1 MAACG
6 KLAADKGGDTV
17 RRNDILAEDEEVIM
31 MARSRWTSFILPALL
46 LAAYF
51 GAWTMARRTG
61 EDTLTFHVLMAAA
74 GVWGVR
80 FFARRLS
87 TYLMLTNK
95 RIYGEAG
102 VLVTRTLDVPLD
114 KVGGVYIEQSL
125 LGRVTGRGTVTI
137 TTAGSQFAFP
147 SIPSAV
153 KFRAA
158 LMEEVKNAQDAA
170 DRRQSEALAE
180 AIAASLRPRGRHP
193 SRRLP
198 Q

>member
-1 MAACG
+1 
-6 KLAADKGGDTV
+6 
-17 RRNDILAEDEEVIM
+17 
-31 MARSRWTSFILPALL
+31 
-46 LAAYF
+46 
-51 GAWTMARRTG
+51 
-61 EDTLTFHVLMAAA
+61 
-74 GVWGVR
+74 
-80 FFARRLS
+80 
-87 TYLMLTNK
+87 MLTDK

-114 KVGGVYIEQSL
+114 RVGGVYIEQTP
-125 LGRVTGRGTVTI
+125 LGRITGRGTV

-153 KFRAA
+153 KFRTA
-158 LMEEVKNAQDAA
+158 LMEEVKNAQKAA
-170 DRRQSEALAE
+170 DKRQSEALAA

>member
-1 MAACG
+1 M
-6 KLAADKGGDTV
+6 
-17 RRNDILAEDEEVIM
+17 RRGELLSEDEHVIM
-31 MARSRWTSFILPALL
+31 MARSRWTSFILPALV
-46 LAAYF
+46 LAAYM
-51 GAWTMARRTG
+51 GAWYLARQTG

-87 TYLMLTNK
+87 TYLMLTDK

-114 KVGGVYIEQSL
+114 KVGGVYIEQTL
-125 LGRVTGRGTVTI
+125 LGRITGRGTVTI
-137 TTAGSQFAFP
+137 TTAGSQFEFP
-147 SIPSAV
+147 AIPSAV

-158 LMEEVKNAQDAA
+158 LMDEVKTAQEAA
-170 DRRQSEALAE
+170 DKRQSEALAQ